1 VKVPEFDLSL
11 HSPPAANVDGMARLR
26 RRAKRLGPLLLELFV
41 VLTVASVVYNSATA
55 GRVKPATAL
64 SAGPFVRVDGKLLAC
79 RHWGARGTPII
90 LLGGFIVP
98 SSVWDGVGRGLARDH
113 RVFAL
118 DLPPFGYTERKGP
131 YTLRGW
137 IDLVRA
143 FEQRFGLHRPVLVGH
158 SLGAAVVVADALWHP
173 ADPKR
178 IVLIDG
184 DAISAGG
191 APAWVSKLL
200 VGPWFTSV
208 YRIATSSDWIF
219 RRGLAGAYPNHP
231 PFTRQF
237 LEEWERPFK
246 VQGTL
251 DAFRSMLQYGIQ
263 GFRLAELRAV
273 QVPALVLWGAHDTV
287 DSVSA
292 GRRSARALR
301 APFHLLARAGHL
313 SMLAAPD
320 AIARTVDSFAP
331 R

>member
-1 VKVPEFDLSL
+1 VL
-11 HSPPAANVDGMARLR
+11 RLR
-26 RRAKRLGPLLLELFV
+26 RWAKRLGLLLLGLFA
-41 VLTVASVVYNSATA
+41 VLTVASVAYNVATV
-55 GRVKPATAL
+55 GDVKPVTAL
-64 SAGPFVRVDGKLLAC
+64 YAGPFVQVDGKLVAY
-79 RHWGARGTPII
+79 RRWGTRGTPIV

-98 SSVWDGVGRGLARDH
+98 SSVWDGVGRRLARDH

-137 IDLVRA
+137 IELVRA
-143 FEQRFGLHRPVLVGH
+143 FERRFGLHRPVLVGH
-158 SLGAAVVVADALWHP
+158 SLGAAVAVADALWHP
-173 ADPKR
+173 ADSKG

-184 DAISAGG
+184 DAISASG
-191 APAWVSKLL
+191 APSWVSKVL

-231 PFTRQF
+231 PFRHEF

-251 DAFRSMLQYGIQ
+251 AAFRSMLQYGIQ
-263 GFRLAELRAV
+263 GFRLVQLRAV
-273 QVPALVLWGAHDTV
+273 RVPALVLWGARDTV

-292 GRRSARALR
+292 GRRSAEALR
-301 APFHLLARAGHL
+301 APFHLLPGAGHL

-320 AIARTVDSFAP
+320 AIARAVDSFA
-331 R
+331 RR